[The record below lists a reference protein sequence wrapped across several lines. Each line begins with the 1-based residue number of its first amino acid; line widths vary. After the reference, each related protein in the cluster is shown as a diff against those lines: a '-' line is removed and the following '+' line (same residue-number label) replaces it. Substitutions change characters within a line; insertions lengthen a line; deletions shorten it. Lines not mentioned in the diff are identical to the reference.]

1 MKRVLMALLALAFAA
16 CGQQSK
22 VDMQEKYE
30 NRLVRLSK
38 IEVYEEYLDD
48 YLSFVG
54 EVGRTSVEQEEG
66 VLTLFS
72 VQERERPCHITIL
85 EIYADRAAYEHHIA
99 TPHFQ
104 KYKQGT
110 LHMVKSLE
118 LCDGKALVPDMLIK
132 NK

>member
-1 MKRVLMALLALAFAA
+1 MKRVLITLLALAFVA
-16 CGQQSK
+16 CEQQSK
-22 VDMQEKYE
+22 VDMQQKYE
-30 NRLVRLSK
+30 DRLVRLSK
-38 IEVYEEYLDD
+38 IEVYEEYLDE

-54 EVGRTSVEQEEG
+54 EVGRASVEQEEG

-72 VQERERPCHITIL
+72 VQEKERPCHITIL
-85 EIYADRAAYEHHIA
+85 EIYASRAAYEHHIT

-118 LCDGKALVPDMLIK
+118 LCDGKALVPEMLIK
-132 NK
+132 E

>member
-1 MKRVLMALLALAFAA
+1 MKRVLMALLALAFVA

-22 VDMQEKYE
+22 VDMQQKYE
-30 NRLVRLSK
+30 DRLVRLSK

-54 EVGRTSVEQEEG
+54 EVGRASVEQEEG

-72 VQERERPCHITIL
+72 VQEKERPCHITIL
-85 EIYADRAAYEHHIA
+85 EIYASRAAYEHHIT

-118 LCDGKALVPDMLIK
+118 LCDGKALVPEMLIK
-132 NK
+132 E

>member
-1 MKRVLMALLALAFAA
+1 MKRVLMAQLALAFVA

-22 VDMQEKYE
+22 VDMQQKYE
-30 NRLVRLSK
+30 DRLVRLSK
-38 IEVYEEYLDD
+38 IEVYEEYLDE

-54 EVGRTSVEQEEG
+54 EVGRASVEQEEG

-72 VQERERPCHITIL
+72 VQEKERPCHITIL
-85 EIYADRAAYEHHIA
+85 EIYASRAAYEHHIT

-118 LCDGKALVPDMLIK
+118 LCDGKALVPEMLIK
-132 NK
+132 E

>member
-1 MKRVLMALLALAFAA
+1 MKRVLIALLALASVA
-16 CGQQSK
+16 CEQQSK
-22 VDMQEKYE
+22 VDMQQKYE
-30 NRLVRLSK
+30 DRLVRLSK
-38 IEVYEEYLDD
+38 IEVYEEYLDE

-54 EVGRTSVEQEEG
+54 EVGRASVEQEEG

-72 VQERERPCHITIL
+72 VQEKERPCHITIL
-85 EIYADRAAYEHHIA
+85 EIYASRAAYEHHIT

-118 LCDGKALVPDMLIK
+118 LCDGKALVPEMLIK
-132 NK
+132 E

>member
-1 MKRVLMALLALAFAA
+1 MALLALAFVA

-22 VDMQEKYE
+22 VDMQQKYE
-30 NRLVRLSK
+30 DRLVRLSK
-38 IEVYEEYLDD
+38 IEVYEEYLDE

-54 EVGRTSVEQEEG
+54 EVGRASVEQEEG

-72 VQERERPCHITIL
+72 VQEKERPCHITIL
-85 EIYADRAAYEHHIA
+85 EIYASRAAYEHHIT

-118 LCDGKALVPDMLIK
+118 LCDGKALVPEMLIK
-132 NK
+132 E

>member
-1 MKRVLMALLALAFAA
+1 MKRVLMALLALAFVA

-22 VDMQEKYE
+22 VDMQQKYE
-30 NRLVRLSK
+30 DRLVRLSK
-38 IEVYEEYLDD
+38 IEVYEEYLDE

-54 EVGRTSVEQEEG
+54 EVGRASVEQEEG

-72 VQERERPCHITIL
+72 VQEKERPFHITIL
-85 EIYADRAAYEHHIA
+85 EIYASRAAYEHHIT

-118 LCDGKALVPDMLIK
+118 LCDGKALVPEMLIK
-132 NK
+132 E

>member
-1 MKRVLMALLALAFAA
+1 M
-16 CGQQSK
+16 QQ
-22 VDMQEKYE
+22 KYE
-30 NRLVRLSK
+30 DRLVRLSK
-38 IEVYEEYLDD
+38 IEVYEEYLDE

-54 EVGRTSVEQEEG
+54 EVGRASVEQEEG

-72 VQERERPCHITIL
+72 VQEKERPCHITIL
-85 EIYADRAAYEHHIA
+85 EIYASRAAYEHHIT

-118 LCDGKALVPDMLIK
+118 LCDGKSLVPEMLIK
-132 NK
+132 E

>member
-1 MKRVLMALLALAFAA
+1 MKRVLMALLALAFVA

-22 VDMQEKYE
+22 VDMQQKYE
-30 NRLVRLSK
+30 DRLVRLSK
-38 IEVYEEYLDD
+38 IEVYEEYLDE

-54 EVGRTSVEQEEG
+54 EVGRASVEQEEG

-72 VQERERPCHITIL
+72 VQEKERPCHITIL
-85 EIYADRAAYEHHIA
+85 EIYASRAAYEHHIT

-110 LHMVKSLE
+110 QHMVKSLE
-118 LCDGKALVPDMLIK
+118 LCDGKALVPEMLI
-132 NK
+132 NE

>member
-1 MKRVLMALLALAFAA
+1 MKRVLITLLALAFVA

-22 VDMQEKYE
+22 VDMQQKYE
-30 NRLVRLSK
+30 DRLVRLSK
-38 IEVYEEYLDD
+38 IEVYEEYLDE

-54 EVGRTSVEQEEG
+54 EVGRASVEQEEG

-72 VQERERPCHITIL
+72 VQEKERPCHITIL
-85 EIYADRAAYEHHIA
+85 EIYASRAAYEHHIT

-118 LCDGKALVPDMLIK
+118 LCDGKALVPEMLIK
-132 NK
+132 E

>member
-1 MKRVLMALLALAFAA
+1 MKRGLMAPLALAFVAG
-16 CGQQSK
+16 GQQSK
-22 VDMQEKYE
+22 VDMQQKYE
-30 NRLVRLSK
+30 DRLVRLSK
-38 IEVYEEYLDD
+38 IEVYEEYLDE

-54 EVGRTSVEQEEG
+54 EVGRASVEQEEG

-72 VQERERPCHITIL
+72 VQEKERPCHITIL
-85 EIYADRAAYEHHIA
+85 EIYASRAAYEHHIT

-118 LCDGKALVPDMLIK
+118 LCDGKALVPEMLIK
-132 NK
+132 E

>member
-1 MKRVLMALLALAFAA
+1 MKRVLMALLALAFVA

-22 VDMQEKYE
+22 VDMQQKYE

-38 IEVYEEYLDD
+38 IEVYEEYLDE

-54 EVGRTSVEQEEG
+54 EVGRASVEQEEG

-72 VQERERPCHITIL
+72 VQEKERPCHITIL
-85 EIYADRAAYEHHIA
+85 EIYASRAAYEHHIT

-118 LCDGKALVPDMLIK
+118 LCDGKALVPEMLIK
-132 NK
+132 E

>member
-1 MKRVLMALLALAFAA
+1 MKRVLMALLALAFVA

-22 VDMQEKYE
+22 VDMQQKYE
-30 NRLVRLSK
+30 DRLVRLSK
-38 IEVYEEYLDD
+38 IEVYEEYLDE

-54 EVGRTSVEQEEG
+54 EVGRASVEQEEG

-72 VQERERPCHITIL
+72 VQEKERPCHITIL
-85 EIYADRAAYEHHIA
+85 EIYASRAAYEHHIT

-118 LCDGKALVPDMLIK
+118 LCDGKALVPETLVK
-132 NK
+132 E